1 MASSTATP
9 EFFNLTFPGSHTA
22 VVEINRP
29 SKLNAFTEPMFHSLG
44 QIFSS
49 LSTNP
54 EVRCIIL
61 TAAGTRAFTAGLD
74 VTAASTSGPLAN
86 TPSNVDPARKAF
98 RLRRHILDL
107 QGCVTEIEKATQP
120 VIGVF
125 HGISYGLAIDVA
137 TCCDIR
143 ICSADVRFAVKEVDI
158 GLAAD
163 VGTLTRIVK
172 AGLPM
177 SFVKDVCLTARDFG
191 AQEAL
196 RVGFVSEIC
205 EGKDAAVARAKEI
218 AAVIG
223 SKSPV
228 AVGTTKEVVNFS
240 RDHSVEDGLN
250 YIAIYNA
257 AMLQTKDV
265 DSAMLAG
272 IRKTKPTF
280 SKL

>member
-1 MASSTATP
+1 MASSTPTP
-9 EFFNLTFPGSHTA
+9 EFFNLTFPGSQTA

-29 SKLNAFTEPMFHSLG
+29 SKLNSFTEPMFHSLG

-74 VTAASTSGPLAN
+74 VTAASTSGPLA
-86 TPSNVDPARKAF
+86 TAAPTMDPARKAF
-98 RLRRHILDL
+98 RLRRHILEL
-107 QGCVTEIEKATQP
+107 QGCVSQIEKATQP

-125 HGISYGLAIDVA
+125 HGISYGLAIDIA

-143 ICSADVRFAVKEVDI
+143 ICSSDVRFSVKEVDI

-196 RVGFVSEIC
+196 RVGFVSEVC
-205 EGKDAAVARAKEI
+205 EGKEAAVARAREI
-218 AAVIG
+218 AASIG

-240 RDHSVEDGLN
+240 RDHSVEDGLK

>member
-1 MASSTATP
+1 MASSTPTP
-9 EFFNLTFPGSHTA
+9 EFFTLTFPGSHTA
-22 VVEINRP
+22 IVEINRP

-44 QIFSS
+44 QIFST

-61 TAAGTRAFTAGLD
+61 TAFGTRAFTAGLD
-74 VTAASTSGPLAN
+74 VTAASTSGPLA
-86 TPSNVDPARKAF
+86 TSGPTMDPARKAF
-98 RLRRHILDL
+98 RLRRHILEL

-125 HGISYGLAIDVA
+125 HGISYGLAIDIA

-143 ICSADVRFAVKEVDI
+143 ICSSDVRFAVKEVDI

-196 RVGFVSEIC
+196 RVGFVSE
-205 EGKDAAVARAKEI
+205 
-218 AAVIG
+218 
-223 SKSPV
+223 SPV